1 MSNNNWS
8 EQKIDEL
15 LSQVPQIHDTRS
27 KDDVFKRLQQDPR
40 LADVKKEKRKQWI
53 PPAVAVA
60 AMVTLTVLVASY
72 INNPQHS
79 EKATSEM
86 GVTEDSADMVKEG
99 AEESTSMMKNTEM
112 EESAPAS
119 SQGITSTEKTSA
131 VLVNQDPMLT
141 SAYPADTK
149 DHTVFHIGMV
159 SNDAIVV
166 PLTVLIPT
174 RTIKNDFGDEKP
186 TSLELYNQYAAQI
199 VEPALGFAEYH
210 PYQGQ
215 FSEQQNQLI
224 HKLPAE
230 HDYDLSS
237 ATINTFDE
245 SIMET
250 FYGYS
255 QVVFQNEDGSQA
267 YFDQV
272 GPKKPEQL
280 RSGNTFS
287 SFYLYTNQQGNQ
299 FLVPNLN
306 KTHSDIQIAMTEM
319 KTTQSDYLKSVIP
332 EGIDYEVRDE
342 DGTNHIKFTQQL
354 NLEQM
359 DPQAA
364 SHLIEG
370 ILLTNGSFGEEVQF
384 ENIVPLNW
392 KGFDFSKPIPRPI
405 GANKFI
411 WE

>member
-27 KDDVFKRLQQDPR
+27 KDEVFKRLQQDPR
-40 LADVKKEKRKQWI
+40 LADVNIEKRIKWI

-60 AMVTLTVLVASY
+60 AMVTLTVLVASI
-72 INNPQHS
+72 INNPQHA
-79 EKATSEM
+79 EKATSDM
-86 GVTEDSADMVKEG
+86 AVTEEGSAEM
-99 AEESTSMMKNTEM
+99 AEEDNYMMKATET

-119 SQGITSTEKTSA
+119 NQGIIGSEETSTM
-131 VLVNQDPMLT
+131 LVNQDPVLT
-141 SAYPADTK
+141 AVYPADTK
-149 DHTVFHIGMV
+149 NHTVFHIGMV
-159 SNDAIVV
+159 SDDAIVV
-166 PLTVLIPT
+166 PLTVLIPN
-174 RTIKNDFGDEKP
+174 RKIVNEFGNEKP
-186 TSLELYNQYAAQI
+186 TSLDLYNQYAAQL

-210 PYQGQ
+210 PYVGQ

-224 HKLPAE
+224 HKLPSK

-237 ATINTFDE
+237 ATINSYDE

-272 GPKKPEQL
+272 GSKKPEQL
-280 RSGNTFS
+280 RSGDTFS
-287 SFYLYTNQQGNQ
+287 SFYLYTNQQGKQ

-306 KTHSDIQIAMTEM
+306 KTHGDIQVAMTEM
-319 KTTQSDYLKSVIP
+319 KTTQSDYLKSVVP
-332 EGIDYEVRDE
+332 EGVDYEVREE
-342 DGTNHIKFTQQL
+342 DGTNHVRFTQQL

-359 DPQAA
+359 NPQAA

-370 ILLTNGSFGEEVQF
+370 ILLTNGSFGDEVQF

-392 KGFDFSKPIPRPI
+392 NGFDFTKPVPSPI
-405 GANKFI
+405 GANKYI